1 MGTILIDDKKA
12 IDTLNKT
19 DKKAEGVGGKL
30 LGMGKSA
37 VKGAA
42 ILGGATLAGGT
53 ALLGMAKKAADTTD
67 RIDKMSQKVG
77 LSRKGFQEWVIC
89 PVC

>member
-1 MGTILIDDKKA
+1 
-12 IDTLNKT
+12 
-19 DKKAEGVGGKL
+19 
-30 LGMGKSA
+30 MGKSA

-77 LSRKGFQEWVIC
+77 LSRKGFQEWEYILSQNGTSIKSC
-89 PVC
+89 WYEKS